1 MLSIILALFEKA
13 FSRYKGKFMSRPT
26 SVKPIVKLPFP
37 EEFKKLNKFFMQSPY
52 YQKCGTY
59 NKVEEVKK
67 LQVAFKKY
75 LKELNDKGLIMD

>member
-1 MLSIILALFEKA
+1 MILALFEKA
-13 FSRYKGKFMSRPT
+13 FSRYNFISRPT

-52 YQKCGTY
+52 YQKCGTN

-75 LKELNDKGLIMD
+75 LKELNDKVLLMD